1 MLLLRAMIYGTL
13 YQPDMWEFYANRAF
27 PDLIASI
34 LGSSNSSAQ
43 ARDFLGKRDTFS
55 MNSCTE
61 PAVVC
66 ADSVDADPS
75 VITDVIF
82 KEILNDTRAVSH
94 TGMLPSHSVYARIT
108 EDILPDFCSW
118 GTLAYTLVSLFIL
131 ACACRRAVPRSL
143 EHYLRTQDPPY
154 WKFGEHK
161 STLYV

>member
-1 MLLLRAMIYGTL
+1 
-13 YQPDMWEFYANRAF
+13 MWEFYANRVF

-43 ARDFLGKRDTFS
+43 PRDFLGKRDTFS
-55 MNSCTE
+55 MNSYTE

-94 TGMLPSHSVYARIT
+94 TGMLPSHSIYARIT
-108 EDILPDFCSW
+108 EVNNAVREPQAQSDR
-118 GTLAYTLVSLFIL
+118 
-131 ACACRRAVPRSL
+131 CRL
-143 EHYLRTQDPPY
+143 IYYCT
-154 WKFGEHK
+154 
-161 STLYV
+161 